1 MFKTRRRVALGI
13 TAAASVASM
22 IALAVPAQ
30 AVVPATPVWPTA
42 GRAPSGCDASVG
54 ISGSSSNWIY
64 TFTDASQPI
73 VTDARVSGNATNV
86 TVLPPAGGPLNLYLK
101 GSEPCSGIALLGG
114 YFARNRVIISALPF
128 TNTTANAFSSWWTYN
143 IPNIKPDDAAGVWTL
158 PYAVVERRYDSF
170 VLDQD
175 FKIVGSPTA
184 TATSIGTTG
193 AWANKPSYVLR
204 AMTLSNALSAA
215 KIAKG
220 KTVKA
225 TAVLKMATNTGYVAD
240 ASDKV
245 VVQTKVGTGK
255 WISNA
260 TLTTNASGVATYSFV
275 LTATTQV
282 RFVHARVLSGKFTNA
297 VISAIKTVTRA

>member
-1 MFKTRRRVALGI
+1 
-13 TAAASVASM
+13 
-22 IALAVPAQ
+22 
-30 AVVPATPVWPTA
+30 
-42 GRAPSGCDASVG
+42 
-54 ISGSSSNWIY
+54 
-64 TFTDASQPI
+64 
-73 VTDARVSGNATNV
+73 
-86 TVLPPAGGPLNLYLK
+86 LNLYLK